1 MTGSALQQVR
11 RQRGMTQARAITELI
26 AVGRRRGIA
35 LPDSAS
41 IKRRMSDWENGKRYP
56 DSQYRP
62 LLRELYGRTDDE
74 LGFPEPGA
82 AATDAHTDA
91 MEEVAARLD
100 NAAAVDGDL
109 LLALDQQ
116 THRLRLLDRR
126 LGAATVLDQILA
138 HIETVRALMINTV
151 LSRDRAALARILAD
165 AAALAGWQALDTAA
179 INRAWQFFDIARSC
193 GQQAGESAV
202 YAHALG
208 EQSYALA
215 DLGRPDHALDLLD
228 EAQTLP
234 RLPPLMRTWLTA
246 ACAEM
251 HAATGA
257 HREALRGFDQ
267 AEQLL
272 PADHQDPSMPYLAL
286 SPTHLLRWRGHSL
299 ALLGDGDALN
309 YLIKAL
315 DDHDCSFV
323 RAECGLRIDLAT
335 ALKATGELAESRAQ
349 ALTAKQL
356 AVRIGSERNRRRV
369 QPLTRPL

>member
-1 MTGSALQQVR
+1 MTGSALQQIR

-26 AVGRRRGIA
+26 AVGRRRGIT

-82 AATDAHTDA
+82 AATDAHSDA

-109 LLALDQQ
+109 LLALDQH

-126 LGAATVLDQILA
+126 LGAATVLDQICA

-179 INRAWQFFDIARSC
+179 ITRAWQFFDIARSC

-215 DLGRPDHALDLLD
+215 YLGRPDHALALLD
-228 EAQTLP
+228 EAHTLP

-246 ACAEM
+246 AGAEM

-267 AEQLL
+267 ADQLL

-286 SPTHLLRWRGHSL
+286 SPAHLLRWRGHSL
-299 ALLGDGDALN
+299 AMLGDSDALN

-315 DDHDCSFV
+315 EDHDRSFV

-369 QPLTRPL
+369 LPLTRPP